1 MTTSE
6 RIVYKN
12 FPDSLIEVV
21 NDVTRRIVEVAKPQR
36 VILFGSPVRGEMGP
50 DSDLD
55 FLVVVKAPVHRRRL
69 AQQIL
74 RNLHGVSHPVDVVV
88 ATEEDIE
95 KSGNQVGSILR
106 PALREGQVFYEA
118 K

>member
-6 RIVYKN
+6 GFVTKN
-12 FPDSLIEVV
+12 FPAALVKVV
-21 NDVTRRIVEVAKPQR
+21 NEVTQRIVAVASPQH
-36 VILFGSPVRGEMGP
+36 VILFGSGVRGEMGP

-55 FLVVVKAPVHRRRL
+55 FLVIVKGPVHRRRL

-74 RNLHGVSHPVDVVV
+74 RNLHGVSYPVDVVV

-95 KSGNQVGSILR
+95 KSS
-106 PALREGQVFYEA
+106 GQFGCRMGRFRTFR
-118 K
+118 